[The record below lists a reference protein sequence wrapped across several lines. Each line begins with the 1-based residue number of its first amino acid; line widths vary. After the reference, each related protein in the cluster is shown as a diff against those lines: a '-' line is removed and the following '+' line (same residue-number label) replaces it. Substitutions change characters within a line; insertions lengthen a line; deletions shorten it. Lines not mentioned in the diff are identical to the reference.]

1 MTRVMASSGP
11 HPDTHQ
17 DTPPDY
23 SPTVSSTP
31 ASSTSTSPSPP
42 AVTMAGA
49 TAASPQKTSH
59 QQGQPF
65 EPLDKAASQTVKV
78 GGAAKGT
85 RGYFFP
91 FFSHGVSPYVIVPP
105 SCLTPVFLPVLAF
118 LSPPPC
124 ASYSEWFLVFPF
136 FGHVLLCCL
145 FLVMMC
151 WFTS

>member
-1 MTRVMASSGP
+1 MASSGP

-85 RGYFFP
+85 WGYFFP

-105 SCLTPVFLPVLAF
+105 SCLTPVFPS
-118 LSPPPC
+118 LSSPSC
-124 ASYSEWFLVFPF
+124 LLLLVPLTPNGSSF
-136 FGHVLLCCL
+136 FL
-145 FLVMMC
+145 FLVMC
-151 WFTS
+151 CFAVFFWS